1 MKTKFT
7 QLILLLCLL
16 PLSLKAQVQIGKG
29 DETGEYLPVSPDY
42 GYTYSQTIYLKSE
55 IGNSGGDITTLKYYF
70 DGDGISKTNN
80 WTIYIGHTSKTS
92 FSSSSDWIPVSQL
105 TEVFSGSIPD
115 PGTSG
120 WVTIDIDDF
129 TYNGSDNLVIAVDEN
144 QDDYDGSGKYFFC
157 TRVDSERSIVYTDDY
172 DNPDPSSPP
181 DGDTES
187 YIPNIIL
194 GGIAY
199 EQPIVSTVETTGKTR
214 TSAVIKGNISDLGL
228 GNVTSY
234 GVCWDTTGSPTISDN
249 HTDEGSVFNYW
260 RVHFSDYRTYNQ

>member
-1 MKTKFT
+1 MKDMKAKFT
-7 QLILLLCLL
+7 QLLLLFFLL
-16 PLSLKAQVQIGKG
+16 PLSLYAQIQIGKG

-92 FSSSSDWIPVSQL
+92 FSSSTDWISVSQL

-129 TYNGSDNLVIAVDEN
+129 TYNGTDNLVIAVDEN

-157 TRVDSERSIVYTDDY
+157 TSVDWKEALYTLMITTILIL
-172 DNPDPSSPP
+172 PP
-181 DGDTES
+181 
-187 YIPNIIL
+187 L
-194 GGIAY
+194 LM
-199 EQPIVSTVETTGKTR
+199 
-214 TSAVIKGNISDLGL
+214 VIQNLISQ
-228 GNVTSY
+228 
-234 GVCWDTTGSPTISDN
+234 I
-249 HTDEGSVFNYW
+249 
-260 RVHFSDYRTYNQ
+260 